1 MSIWKKLIAYVA
13 LTGLIGYTIGVSVWA
28 LANGEIRD
36 RFSWIQ
42 FEKYPIQFILS
53 FVVSVAFTV
62 ILSVVFY
69 LLLYRE
75 LYIVNIA
82 RRIWNDYKKLTSR
95 RL

>member
-1 MSIWKKLIAYVA
+1 MSVWKKLIAYVA
-13 LTGLIGYTIGVSVWA
+13 LIGLIGYTIGISVWA

-53 FVVSVAFTV
+53 LVESIVFTV

-69 LLLYRE
+69 LLYYNQ

-82 RRIWNDYKKLTSR
+82 RRIWKDYKKLTSR
-95 RL
+95 HR

>member
-1 MSIWKKLIAYVA
+1 MSVWKKLIAYVT
-13 LTGLIGYTIGVSVWA
+13 LTGLIGYTIGISVWA

-42 FEKYPIQFILS
+42 FEKYPIQFVLSLFGSIVFTIILD
-53 FVVSVAFTV
+53 VV
-62 ILSVVFY
+62 LY
-69 LLLYRE
+69 LLYYHE
-75 LYIVNIA
+75 LYILNIA